1 MWIISGPFDGE
12 SGGDLSFQKVKL
24 LKPKSSYTLGRKS
37 QPLLVN
43 NKKVSAALCQFE
55 VGEHTVDD
63 ISDPS
68 SRPSLRIVNLNKKDK
83 GVIIS
88 RDGDRIEVAPATEHA
103 LQDGDVI
110 SLVSGA
116 DASVHWK
123 PLCVYAPS
131 SSFPSDQCASLGIK
145 IVHTPHAEVTHHIT
159 SDFVANLSSM
169 SSLLSLCQF
178 VKPEWLQEVI
188 KLGTDL
194 KHAQPFGLSSLE
206 EHFVLPFESKYRPAF
221 SPSLSSAQK
230 VLRLWEPNEERVN
243 LFQACRFICLHEKI
257 RDSDTELREAIH
269 RGGGSLENFDIHSG
283 IVKFRRALT
292 RAQVKEGKKTVIV
305 GDEESMKAAVGK
317 ETWEEYVAE
326 ARSSSLEIFPPS
338 KFIQAI
344 LDVNVDIL
352 FESNT
357 IDIDD
362 SSTHA
367 RTTSLLANTLSKG
380 QSAKSSQPTT
390 TPAPKRLIRRAT
402 SREPSAAREPPPEQA
417 SEEPPKPPKKT
428 LTRRA
433 VPKKPPVITGI
444 DDPSEI
450 IDAVPELSSAR
461 EKTPPPPTP
470 ARESTGA
477 TAPTPGRPKNL
488 KRRFAGKDKNSA
500 LPQMSMLSSIGETVP
515 EEPPLK
521 KFKALFEAS
530 GAEAD
535 APAMDFESF
544 NPEESIPQFS
554 VGLSSQTQTQTQ
566 AETEPGR
573 FGRGFPSSSL
583 AVLREEEEETQG
595 SSSQRGTKRRADDEE
610 EDVEMQLV
618 QDRQPSEASSGPP
631 MSKRRAVENVNAVEN
646 VARGASKPPSTV
658 GTVTLTGK
666 EGHGAAP
673 GKPDTDAAFL
683 KAIASTK
690 RGKKGEDDFDREFN
704 KLKISKPQLN
714 KPAEPEEEWAVL
726 AEFGDDSGLRGNFMV
741 VVEIDVYKK
750 NPKDKENQVS
760 NQAWNGKPNF
770 KKFKKKVNNSS
781 RAKIDLFVNDDN
793 DYDTWAAGDS
803 QGRTQTQTQV
813 RLPDSQIELE
823 VQPLRTQTQHKTR
836 NGRSQIAIPS
846 DDSDVEE
853 ARPAPSRK
861 TRKAP
866 SRAGSATPGPS
877 RTTSRSKAPARAK
890 AKAQLFLDS
899 DNDDEV
905 YEIPGHD
912 DDDVVEEE
920 TLKSSPEELRAG
932 SRRTTSRTTAAAKS
946 KSKKAAPIILD
957 DGSDDDA
964 VFKGFGA
971 RRGGR

>member
-12 SGGDLSFQKVKL
+12 LGGETNFQKVKL
-24 LKPKSSYTLGRKS
+24 LKPKGSYTLGRKA

-55 VGEHTVDD
+55 VGDHSIDD
-63 ISDPS
+63 VSDPS
-68 SRPSLRIVNLNKKDK
+68 ARPLLRIVNLNKKDK
-83 GVIIS
+83 GITIF
-88 RDGDRIEVAPATEHA
+88 RGDERIEVAPATDHA
-103 LQDGDVI
+103 LQDGDGLSI
-110 SLVSGA
+110 ISGA
-116 DASVHWK
+116 G
-123 PLCVYAPS
+123 
-131 SSFPSDQCASLGIK
+131 ASLGIK
-145 IVHTPHAEVTHHIT
+145 MVHTPHAEVTHHIT
-159 SDFVANLSSM
+159 SEFVANLSSM
-169 SSLLSLCQF
+169 PSLLSLCQF

-188 KLGTDL
+188 KLGTDV
-194 KHAQPFGLSSLE
+194 KPAEPFRLSSLE
-206 EHFVLPFESKYRPAF
+206 KHFILPSESKYRPDF
-221 SPSLSSAQK
+221 SPSLPSAQK
-230 VLRLWEPNEERVN
+230 DFRLWEPNEERVN
-243 LFQACRFICLHEKI
+243 LLQACRFICLHEKV
-257 RDSDTELREAIH
+257 RELDTELREAIH
-269 RGGGSLENFDIHSG
+269 RGGGSLENFDVHSG
-283 IVKFRRALT
+283 VAKFRRALT

-317 ETWEEYVAE
+317 EIWDEYVAE
-326 ARSSSLEIFPPS
+326 ARSSSLQIFPPS
-338 KFIQAI
+338 KLIQSI
-344 LDVNVDIL
+344 LGVNVDIL
-352 FESNT
+352 SESNAM
-357 IDIDD
+357 DIGD
-362 SSTHA
+362 SSA
-367 RTTSLLANTLSKG
+367 RAPATSSLTNRLSEG
-380 QSAKSSQPTT
+380 QSAESSQPTA
-390 TPAPKRLIRRAT
+390 PARNKLIRRAT
-402 SREPSAAREPPPEQA
+402 SREPSAAPSVPEPQAQQPPKQP

-450 IDAVPELSSAR
+450 IDAVPDLSSGK
-461 EKTPPPPTP
+461 EKTPPPLTP
-470 ARESTGA
+470 ARESTGG
-477 TAPTPGRPKNL
+477 TAQTPGRPKNL

-530 GAEAD
+530 GAEAGS
-535 APAMDFESF
+535 PAMDFESF
-544 NPEESIPQFS
+544 NPEESTPPFS
-554 VGLSSQTQTQTQ
+554 AGLSSQTQTQTQ
-566 AETEPGR
+566 TQTQLGR
-573 FGRGFPSSSL
+573 FERGFPSSSL

-595 SSSQRGTKRRADDEE
+595 SSLYRGTKRRADDEE

-658 GTVTLTGK
+658 GTVTLAGK
-666 EGHGAAP
+666 EGYGAAP

-704 KLKISKPQLN
+704 KLKISKPQLD

-726 AEFGDDSGLRGNFMV
+726 AEFGDDSNLRGNFMV
-741 VVEIDVYKK
+741 VVEMDVYKK
-750 NPKDKENQVS
+750 NPRDKENQVS
-760 NQAWNGKPNF
+760 NQAWNRKPNF
-770 KKFKKKVNNSS
+770 KKFKKKVNHSS

-823 VQPLRTQTQHKTR
+823 VQPLGTQTQRKTK
-836 NGRSQIAIPS
+836 NGKSQIAIPS
-846 DDSDVEE
+846 DDSEVEE
-853 ARPAPSRK
+853 AQPPPSRK

-866 SRAGSATPGPS
+866 SRAGSAAPGSS
-877 RTTSRSKAPARAK
+877 RTSSRSKASSKPK

-905 YEIPGHD
+905 YEIPGQD
-912 DDDVVEEE
+912 DDDDVVVEEE
-920 TLKSSPEELRAG
+920 TLKSSPEELRAA
-932 SRRTTSRTTAAAKS
+932 SHRTTRAAAKS

-957 DGSDDDA
+957 DDSDDDA
-964 VFKGFGA
+964 VFKGFGT